1 MRILA
6 LAICNF
12 NPLPRKEG
20 DIFLLILR
28 CWNTYFNPLPRKEG
42 DLLCRNYTKSTVTN
56 FNPLPRKEGD
66 APEPLHVLDV
76 LLFQSTPS

>member
-6 LAICNF
+6 LAIC
-12 NPLPRKEG
+12 
-20 DIFLLILR
+20 
-28 CWNTYFNPLPRKEG
+28 
-42 DLLCRNYTKSTVTN
+42 N

>member
-42 DLLCRNYTKSTVTN
+42 D
-56 FNPLPRKEGD
+56 